1 MASSNKEDSPLS
13 MEQRGNQVVHVRA
26 DSDSEL
32 QALFEVVLKPSS
44 QVPLQKPFKM
54 RNLPAS
60 FFTPPAH
67 RQSPAP
73 TVTHSREGSADST
86 FGGGVGAP
94 GGGGGGGSGGGLR
107 VSGAMSP
114 NQAPQHFRHHSSPAS
129 LQQTFAVAQQQQQ
142 VAHLKQQSYDLGD
155 DMGALPP
162 GWEQARTPQGQIYYL
177 KLRESRDS

>member
-1 MASSNKEDSPLS
+1 
-13 MEQRGNQVVHVRA
+13 MEPRGSQIVHVRA

-32 QALFEVVLKPSS
+32 QALFEVVLKPTS

-73 TVTHSREGSADST
+73 TVTHSREGSSDST
-86 FGGGVGAP
+86 YGGGA
-94 GGGGGGGSGGGLR
+94 LR

-114 NQAPQHFRHHSSPAS
+114 NETSQPQHFRHHSSPAS

-142 VAHLKQQSYDLGD
+142 QQVAHLKQQSYDLTEDIGS
-155 DMGALPP
+155 LPP

-177 KLRESRDS
+177 K

>member
-1 MASSNKEDSPLS
+1 MASSNKDDSLP
-13 MEQRGNQVVHVRA
+13 MEQRGSQIVHVRA

-32 QALFEVVLKPSS
+32 RALFEVVLKPSS

-86 FGGGVGAP
+86 YGGGGV
-94 GGGGGGGSGGGLR
+94 GGLR
-107 VSGAMSP
+107 VSGAISP
-114 NQAPQHFRHHSSPAS
+114 NTAPQHFRHHSSPAS

-142 VAHLKQQSYDLGD
+142 QQQVAHLKQQSYDLND
-155 DMGALPP
+155 DMGSLPP

-177 KLRESRDS
+177 K

>member
-1 MASSNKEDSPLS
+1 MASSNKDDSLP
-13 MEQRGNQVVHVRA
+13 MEQRSSQIIHVRA

-32 QALFEVVLKPSS
+32 EALFEVVLKPSS

-73 TVTHSREGSADST
+73 VNHSRQGSADST
-86 FGGGVGAP
+86 YGGDGV
-94 GGGGGGGSGGGLR
+94 GGLR

-114 NQAPQHFRHHSSPAS
+114 NTAPQHFRHHSSPAS
-129 LQQTFAVAQQQQQ
+129 LQQTLAQQQQQQQQQQ
-142 VAHLKQQSYDLGD
+142 VAHHKQQSYDLSD
-155 DMGALPP
+155 DIGSLPL

-177 KLRESRDS
+177 K

>member
-1 MASSNKEDSPLS
+1 MASSNKDDSLP
-13 MEQRGNQVVHVRA
+13 MEQRGSQIVHVRA

-86 FGGGVGAP
+86 YGGGGVG
-94 GGGGGGGSGGGLR
+94 GIR
-107 VSGAMSP
+107 VSGAISP
-114 NQAPQHFRHHSSPAS
+114 NTAHQHFRHHSSPAS

-142 VAHLKQQSYDLGD
+142 QVAHLKQQSYDLND
-155 DMGALPP
+155 DMGSLPQ

-177 KLRESRDS
+177 